1 MKLNERIKNSILDTT
16 IVRCEVENDD
26 STQHYYDS
34 IIQSLKIDNFPL
46 ISVNTIEKKTYIVEC
61 EGLFFL
67 VFDHYLI
74 ECMHLL
80 NQCILNENQLKSV
93 ELFFFKSA
101 SEECYVQCNLSS
113 AVKFASKYMNRLND
127 VVSIYLTEEFSK
139 SIPNYLFIQQAFLI
153 AHEVFHFYVH
163 KNPNKQIKGMIA
175 KESFLQRIY
184 DYTKKKNE
192 NVAFYMLDVIRD
204 KNMIEECLCD
214 STAVIQAM
222 DVAEKTGKLSIVES
236 GIAIV
241 LALMNQYTISVIQDT
256 IKFSGN
262 IFYERIQNLYNFRLL
277 HLKEFISLY
286 FKDYVSNEKC
296 SQYQKQVEEIHDMWL
311 KKVMKPIMNMLVEY
325 NSLLKKES
333 KNEKKKVNTKEV
345 KELLKKIYLT

>member
-1 MKLNERIKNSILDTT
+1 MLIIKIAEDELDYFNDIKNNYPQNVIVKTQHGFDMNSSVQIVVDISDILDVVLPSIMAAIEMVLLYRINKKQAKLEQEKLKLEQAKAERTEFEIRLSSNGESEVIVKTSDISSLQENPENLSAFLKTVKRKLNQKMKLNDRIKNSILDTT

-113 AVKFASKYMNRLND
+113 AVKFASKYMNRLDD

-175 KESFLQRIY
+175 KESFC
-184 DYTKKKNE
+184 KE
-192 NVAFYMLDVIRD
+192 YMITPKRKMRMLLFI
-204 KNMIEECLCD
+204 CL
-214 STAVIQAM
+214 M
-222 DVAEKTGKLSIVES
+222 
-236 GIAIV
+236 
-241 LALMNQYTISVIQDT
+241 
-256 IKFSGN
+256 
-262 IFYERIQNLYNFRLL
+262 
-277 HLKEFISLY
+277 
-286 FKDYVSNEKC
+286 
-296 SQYQKQVEEIHDMWL
+296 
-311 KKVMKPIMNMLVEY
+311 
-325 NSLLKKES
+325 
-333 KNEKKKVNTKEV
+333 
-345 KELLKKIYLT
+345 